1 MHVGVAWKWGMVF
14 HSPIKFSSDLV
25 RNRCVRIILEY
36 PRAAWESAERE
47 LDLEES
53 CVGMRNDP
61 ADAYMDT
68 WPQ

>member
-1 MHVGVAWKWGMVF
+1 MVF
-14 HSPIKFSSDLV
+14 HNPIKFSSDLV
-25 RNRCVRIILEY
+25 RNRCIRIILEY